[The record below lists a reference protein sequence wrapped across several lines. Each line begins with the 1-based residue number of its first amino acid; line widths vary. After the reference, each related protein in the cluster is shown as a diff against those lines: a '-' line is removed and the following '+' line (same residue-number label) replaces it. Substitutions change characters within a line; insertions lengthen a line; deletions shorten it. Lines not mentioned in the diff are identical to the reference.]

1 MAFFLQLGQN
11 SDGDDN
17 SNGQKRIKKTGNRF
31 GGESGKKGGYGSGI
45 VQERRARRKRLEQL
59 VLTEQTNELHDQQQQ
74 TAR

>member
-11 SDGDDN
+11 NGGDDTGN
-17 SNGQKRIKKTGNRF
+17 RQKRIKKTGNRF

-59 VLTEQTNELHDQQQQ
+59 VLTEQTSDLHEQRQ